1 MMINTD
7 QLFHIPVETVDHH
20 NLGHVV
26 GLEIDIES
34 QSVMQYQVRPTGIV
48 ASVLRN
54 VDLLINRN
62 QVVSLTKDKMIVDST
77 VLRDKEKEARIAH
90 LPQQATSFG
99 TTQSTTR

>member
-1 MMINTD
+1 MINTD

>member
-20 NLGHVV
+20 SLGHVV

-54 VDLLINRN
+54 VDLLIHRT
-62 QVVSLTKDKMIVDST
+62 QVISLTREKMVVDST
-77 VLRDKEKEARIAH
+77 VLRDKEKEARMAH
-90 LPQQATSFG
+90 LPQHAASFSP
-99 TTQSTTR
+99 TQTAAH